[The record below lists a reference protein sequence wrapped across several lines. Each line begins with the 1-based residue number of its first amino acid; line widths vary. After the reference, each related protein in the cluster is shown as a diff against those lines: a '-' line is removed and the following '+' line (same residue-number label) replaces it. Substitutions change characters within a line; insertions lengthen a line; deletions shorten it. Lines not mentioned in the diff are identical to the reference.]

1 MKILIAPNAF
11 KGTLGPLAAA
21 RAIAGALKIIAPGA
35 ETELFP
41 ISDGG
46 DGLLEAFMRPGHKLR
61 AGAAASQGRRLRVM
75 RTFGP
80 ALKPVRARWLVSGS
94 EAIIEMA
101 EAAGLKR
108 LAGSAPSPLSGT
120 TFGVG
125 RLIRAAAR
133 GGARSVLV
141 GLGGSASSDGG
152 AGCAAGFGFR
162 LLDKNGAPVPPGA
175 EGLLR
180 LERILPPAEGS
191 GLASI
196 RVTALTD
203 VDNPLCGPG
212 GSARVYGP
220 QKGAGPAEVAVL
232 EKALLHYAS
241 VVKRELGQDIRD
253 IQGGAAAGGLGAGL
267 YAFFGARLTAGSDF
281 ILNRL
286 DFEAAAA
293 WADLVI
299 TGEGR
304 FDAQSFRG
312 KAPVAAARLALRCK
326 KPVLLVCGSCAVK
339 DRRLLAANG
348 IDGVIAL
355 DEVLPFPE
363 IMASPA
369 MALTKG
375 VLLSGGIVASFLKK
389 S

>member
-11 KGTLGPLAAA
+11 KGTLGPGAAA
-21 RAIAGALKIIAPGA
+21 RAIARALKTIAPGA
-35 ETELFP
+35 EMELLP

-46 DGLLEAFMRPGHKLR
+46 DGLLESFLRPGHRSR
-61 AGAAASQGRRLRVM
+61 AGAAASGGCLRVL
-75 RTFGP
+75 RTSGP
-80 ALKPVRARWLVSGS
+80 ALKPVRARWLLSGDA
-94 EAIIEMA
+94 AIIEMA
-101 EAAGLKR
+101 EAAGLKL
-108 LAGSAPSPLSGT
+108 LAGHAPAPLTAT

-162 LLDKNGAPVPPGA
+162 LLDKSGAPVPPGA
-175 EGLLR
+175 EGLLL
-180 LERILPPAEGS
+180 LERILPPADAS
-191 GLASI
+191 VLARI

-232 EKALLHYAS
+232 EKALLHYAR
-241 VVKRELGQDIRD
+241 VVKRELGLDIGRLK
-253 IQGGAAAGGLGAGL
+253 GGAAAGGLGAGL
-267 YAFFGARLTAGSDF
+267 YAFFGARLVAGADY
-281 ILNRL
+281 ILDRL
-286 DFEAAAA
+286 GFEAAAA
-293 WADLVI
+293 SSDLVI

-312 KAPVAAARLALRCK
+312 KAPVAAARQALRHK

-348 IDGVIAL
+348 IAGVIAL
-355 DEVLPFPE
+355 DEVLPLPE

-369 MALTKG
+369 RALTKG
-375 VLLSGGIVASFLKK
+375 LLLSRGAVAGFIKK
-389 S
+389 P

>member
-21 RAIAGALKIIAPGA
+21 HAIESALEIISPGA
-35 ETELFP
+35 ETVLLP

-46 DGLLEAFMRPGHKLR
+46 DGLLEAFMRPEHKLCAA
-61 AGAAASQGRRLRVM
+61 AGASGNRLRVL

-80 ALKPVRARWLVSGS
+80 ALKPVRARWLLSGS
-94 EAIIEMA
+94 EAVIEMA

-108 LAGSAPSPLSGT
+108 MAGSAMAPLTAT

-125 RLIRAAAR
+125 RLIRAAVRA
-133 GGARSVLV
+133 GARSVLI

-162 LLDKNGAPVPPGA
+162 LLDKNGVPVPNGA

-180 LERILPPAEGS
+180 LERILPPAGS
-191 GLASI
+191 CGLTRIS
-196 RVTALTD
+196 VTALTD
-203 VDNPLCGPG
+203 VDNTLCGSS

-232 EKALLHYAS
+232 EKALLHYAR
-241 VVKRELGQDIRD
+241 VVKRELGPDIRSLK
-253 IQGGAAAGGLGAGL
+253 GGAAAGGLGAGL
-267 YAFFGARLTAGSDF
+267 CAFFGARLIAGADY
-281 ILNRL
+281 ILDRL

-293 WADLVI
+293 SSDLVI

-312 KAPVAAARLALRCK
+312 KAPVAAARLALRHK

-348 IDGVIAL
+348 IAGVIAL
-355 DEVLPFPE
+355 DELLPLSD

-369 MALTKG
+369 RALTKG
-375 VLLSGGIVASFLKK
+375 VLMSVGVVSSFVKK
-389 S
+389 P